1 VRAVST
7 KPLRGFASP
16 PPFLQ
21 SACGYSEKWL
31 RISLRATPRDPTERT
46 MRNATTK
53 TSARRH
59 IGNPHSCHE

>member
-46 MRNATTK
+46 RHNATTK